1 MQNQGV
7 PQPLP
12 SSFYRRDPLEVARD
26 LLGKKLVR
34 EYAGQRLEGVIT
46 EVEVYFG
53 DGDTGSHASRGQTA
67 RNAVMFGE
75 PGRAYVYL
83 VYGMY
88 WMLNVVTSPAGVAGA
103 VLIRAMQPVRGR
115 EWMEQLRGRKI
126 QLADGP
132 GKLCQALAVKQ
143 EFNGWDLSLGQEL
156 WIEYHLVPRPG
167 QVQAGPR
174 IGIDYALP
182 EHRDAPWRLWWRA
195 E

>member
-1 MQNQGV
+1 MAPKGRHNGRLGSMQNQGV

-46 EVEVYFG
+46 EVEAYFG

-67 RNAVMFGE
+67 RNTVMFGE

-88 WMLNVVTSPAGVAGA
+88 WMLNVVTSPSGVAGA
-103 VLIRAMQPVRGR
+103 VLIRAIRPVRGR
-115 EWMEQLRGRKI
+115 DRKSTRLNSSHVRI
-126 QLADGP
+126 SY
-132 GKLCQALAVKQ
+132 AVFCLKKK
-143 EFNGWDLSLGQEL
+143 NHTNLTIVVILL
-156 WIEYHLVPRPG
+156 TI
-167 QVQAGPR
+167 
-174 IGIDYALP
+174 IDA
-182 EHRDAPWRLWWRA
+182 R
-195 E
+195 